1 MTTDA
6 IVKVEGLGVAFDTP
20 AGRRTVLS
28 GLDLTIRRG
37 ECLAIVGPNGAG
49 KTVLTNALLG
59 RYNAARGVHLA
70 GRIEVCGVD
79 LLSLD
84 PRALRRLRAERMS
97 AIFQD
102 FSHTLN
108 PIRSI
113 GGQLRQMQ
121 RLAGATDA
129 DPGARLA
136 AVNFP
141 AESVGDRPHQL
152 SQGMKQ
158 RALVALA
165 LANRPDLVIADEVTS
180 ALDVINQQVVFEL
193 ITGEQ
198 RSRPDMAIVFVC
210 HDTRLVRQYADRVV
224 VVSHGRITDEG
235 DPSRVTPA
243 LGLPAARDA
252 AAALDEAPVLLDA
265 RAVSKSFKAPFRRPR
280 RVLHSLD
287 LRIRHREHTAIIGAS
302 GSGKTTLANLLAGVL
317 PIDDRETGAVT
328 FDGIDLRGL
337 HRPDHALRH
346 RIQMVFQDP
355 DAAIGSI
362 DPRLTVEQV
371 ILEPRLAR
379 EPDAREAGR
388 RWVAEKLAAFGLR
401 DLAQRRAAH
410 LSGGQR
416 QRVEILRAF
425 HGLRTDCP
433 TLMIADEPTSMLDP
447 AFVGEVVDI
456 FVELGREY
464 DVTYLFITHSL
475 ELMRATCRRVAVMFD
490 GEFVE
495 QAPVDRLTLDPLHP
509 YARLLLRAGRET
521 RHPGG
526 DPELQRFRLP
536 DAPGGCPARSWCRL
550 RSDLCTTR
558 RPRLQRHGDRDVACH
573 HPADRATQR
582 G

>member
-1 MTTDA
+1 MTATPPT
-6 IVKVEGLGVAFDTP
+6 VRVTGLSVAFDTP
-20 AGRRTVLS
+20 AGRRTVLD
-28 GLDLTIRRG
+28 GLDLTVRPG

-59 RYNAARGVHLA
+59 RYNRAPGVHL
-70 GRIEVCGVD
+70 GGHIQICGED
-79 LLSLD
+79 LLTLS
-84 PRALRRLRAERMS
+84 PRALRRLRARHLA

-121 RLAGATDA
+121 TLAGLAA
-129 DPGARLA
+129 DPRTPLAR
-136 AVNFP
+136 VNFP
-141 AESVGDRPHQL
+141 VDSVGDRPHQL

-165 LANRPDLVIADEVTS
+165 LANRPRLVIADEVTS

-193 ITGEQ
+193 ITGERRQ
-198 RSRPDMAIVFVC
+198 RPEMAVVFVC

-224 VVSHGRITDEG
+224 VIDHGRVVEDG
-235 DPSRVTPA
+235 DPQRVTPA
-243 LGLPAARDA
+243 MGLRAVAAEQTADDDA
-252 AAALDEAPVLLDA
+252 PTLLDA
-265 RAVSKSFKAPFRRPR
+265 RGISKRFRAPFRRPR
-280 RVLHSLD
+280 LVLRGLD
-287 LRIRHREHTAIIGAS
+287 LRIRHREHTALIGAS
-302 GSGKTTLANLLAGVL
+302 GSGKTTLANLVTGVL
-317 PIDDRETGAVT
+317 PIDPREADTLT
-328 FDGIDLRGL
+328 FDGASLIGL
-337 HRPDHALRH
+337 HRPDHPLRH

-379 EPDAREAGR
+379 EPGAEEAGR
-388 RWVAEKLAAFGLR
+388 RWVHQKLAAFGLA
-401 DLAQRRAAH
+401 DLADRRAAH

-425 HGLRTDCP
+425 HGLRPDRP
-433 TLMIADEPTSMLDP
+433 TLMVADEPTSMLDP

-456 FVELGREY
+456 FAALADEY

-475 ELMRATCRRVAVMFD
+475 ELMRALCHRVAVMFD
-490 GEFVE
+490 GELVE

-509 YARLLLRAGRET
+509 YARLLLRAGREQ
-521 RHPGG
+521 READG
-526 DPELQRFRLP
+526 DPELRRFTLP
-536 DAPGGCPARSWCRL
+536 DTATGCPARAWCRS
-550 RSDLCTTR
+550 RTATCDAH
-558 RPRLQRHGDRDVACH
+558 RPRLQRFGDREVACH
-573 HPADRATQR
+573 HPPRPRRTP
-582 G
+582 